1 MFIFAKQSPPLQKIL
16 SYLKAFFIQKAII
29 FTKKLKTCM
38 QNAVFTLNAYD
49 HLFLM
54 SVNGK
59 NDVIKG
65 PVI

>member
-1 MFIFAKQSPPLQKIL
+1 
-16 SYLKAFFIQKAII
+16 
-29 FTKKLKTCM
+29 M
-38 QNAVFTLNAYD
+38 QNAVFTLSAYD

-65 PVI
+65 PVLPSVLRLANQICLDKIFGKTLFSKQTIAGFIK

>member
-1 MFIFAKQSPPLQKIL
+1 
-16 SYLKAFFIQKAII
+16 
-29 FTKKLKTCM
+29 M
-38 QNAVFTLNAYD
+38 QNALFTLNAYE

-65 PVI
+65 PVLPSVLRFGKPI